1 VVVCADKDCEF
12 RVRAQWK
19 KAVECVEITIVNGG
33 HTTCLGNGQ
42 PKRKPVN
49 YQQFLR
55 EAVPAAM
62 HIDKSSKPKDVM
74 SAVQHHFGE
83 ASGYLAVYR
92 TLKSLNNGDIETE
105 RKQFRQLPMYM
116 EAMKKLDP
124 DGLYS
129 LSLNAETKEFQR
141 LFICPSSSVS
151 RYKHALKM
159 VALDGT
165 FTTSKFRQTLLF
177 AATLDANHEIIL
189 LAWALVESENEDSWR
204 YFCRH
209 LTTYV
214 FARRSFLKDRTNPFL
229 EQYDPRPCDHL
240 VYVDIRSR

>member
-1 VVVCADKDCEF
+1 
-12 RVRAQWK
+12 
-19 KAVECVEITIVNGG
+19 VEITIVNGG